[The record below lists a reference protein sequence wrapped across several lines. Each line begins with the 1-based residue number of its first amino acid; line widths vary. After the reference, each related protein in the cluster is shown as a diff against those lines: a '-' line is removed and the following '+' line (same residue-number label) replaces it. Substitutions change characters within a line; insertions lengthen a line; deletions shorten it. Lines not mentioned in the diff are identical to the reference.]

1 MGPVVEAR
9 MPTGR
14 RHWRQNSNRT
24 GRGSCEDGYT
34 WMDRITN
41 VRGLSSTLDGDGG
54 VAAPKIILPTFL
66 QFQEGWGDFSPFFL
80 PVQQENCLLIES
92 KDFLYS
98 SRRAKL

>member
-1 MGPVVEAR
+1 MKIFKAHNSRCVRVNKKVFAISCSL
-9 MPTGR
+9 PT
-14 RHWRQNSNRT
+14 
-24 GRGSCEDGYT
+24 
-34 WMDRITN
+34 IAN
-41 VRGLSSTLDGDGG
+41 VQGLSSTLDGDGG
-54 VAAPKIILPTFL
+54 IAAPKKILSTFL

>member
-1 MGPVVEAR
+1 MLVFPLKVIVVLSTLLPSGETFHIA
-9 MPTGR
+9 
-14 RHWRQNSNRT
+14 
-24 GRGSCEDGYT
+24 
-34 WMDRITN
+34 N

-54 VAAPKIILPTFL
+54 IAAPKKILSTFL

>member
-1 MGPVVEAR
+1 MVSHDLP
-9 MPTGR
+9 
-14 RHWRQNSNRT
+14 
-24 GRGSCEDGYT
+24 RGQADS
-34 WMDRITN
+34 IFFLSIAN

-54 VAAPKIILPTFL
+54 IAAPKKILSTFL

>member
-1 MGPVVEAR
+1 MMRCKKENDATVKKSLKSAPIKIVHFIA
-9 MPTGR
+9 
-14 RHWRQNSNRT
+14 
-24 GRGSCEDGYT
+24 
-34 WMDRITN
+34 N

-54 VAAPKIILPTFL
+54 MAAPKKILSTFL

>member
-1 MGPVVEAR
+1 MVSHDLP
-9 MPTGR
+9 
-14 RHWRQNSNRT
+14 
-24 GRGSCEDGYT
+24 RGQADSIFFLY
-34 WMDRITN
+34 IAN

-54 VAAPKIILPTFL
+54 IAAPKKILSIFL

-80 PVQQENCLLIES
+80 PAQQENCLLIES

>member
-1 MGPVVEAR
+1 MSKKRSLFGVLTPSLDTLR
-9 MPTGR
+9 
-14 RHWRQNSNRT
+14 
-24 GRGSCEDGYT
+24 C
-34 WMDRITN
+34 RIYFAFHTLKLEPTN
-41 VRGLSSTLDGDGG
+41 VRGLSSKLDGDGG
-54 VAAPKIILPTFL
+54 IAAPKKLLSIFL